1 MTPPKS
7 IMKRELSTRVLAR
20 NEKAPYHH
28 GDLEVALLEESKKLV
43 SLLGV
48 EHVSLRQVAV
58 NVGVSPSAAYHHFPD
73 KEALLKAA
81 ARSTF
86 EDLAEFQERAIADF
100 LGISPLAARRR
111 FRALGMAYVAFAR
124 ENPNLFRLCFG
135 PYCAG
140 DEMTRE
146 ESRPWRLLVSGLNEL
161 ERNGEVHPKVRPY
174 AEILVWSAIHGVA
187 NLILDELLPD
197 DAVDNVIDSLVIALK
212 GSTTVKK
219 VVK

>member
-1 MTPPKS
+1 M
-7 IMKRELSTRVLAR
+7 IKRELFTRDLSR
-20 NEKAPYHH
+20 NEKASYHH
-28 GDLEVALLEESKKLV
+28 GDLEVALIEESKKLV

-48 EHVSLRQVAV
+48 EHVSLRQVAL

-73 KEALLKAA
+73 KEALLKSA

-100 LGISPLAARRR
+100 LGVSPVAARRR
-111 FRALGMAYVAFAR
+111 FRALGMAYVVFAK

-135 PYCAG
+135 PYCGG
-140 DEMTRE
+140 DEMTRQ

-161 ERNGEVHPKVRPY
+161 ERHGDVHPKVRPY

-187 NLILDELLPD
+187 NLILDQLLSD
-197 DAVDNVIDSLVIALK
+197 DAVDKVIDSLVIALK
-212 GSTTVKK
+212 SSAK
-219 VVK
+219 VEN